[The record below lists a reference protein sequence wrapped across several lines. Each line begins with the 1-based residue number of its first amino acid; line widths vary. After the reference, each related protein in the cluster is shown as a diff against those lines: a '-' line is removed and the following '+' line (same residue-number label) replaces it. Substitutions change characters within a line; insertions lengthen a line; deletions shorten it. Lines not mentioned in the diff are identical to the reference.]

1 MFTTRVGLPTLG
13 RVHVLFPN
21 FCINDGFVYI
31 DNKNIE
37 SACLYQ
43 YGLQLLDTGTLVNK
57 KVLERKFIF
66 VWNECFSEMHT
77 HHPPVRF

>member
-1 MFTTRVGLPTLG
+1 MMALHISIIKT
-13 RVHVLFPN
+13 
-21 FCINDGFVYI
+21 
-31 DNKNIE
+31 E

-43 YGLQLLDTGTLVNK
+43 YGLQLLDTGRLVNK
-57 KVLERKFIF
+57 KVLELKFIF